1 MADLDCLVRAQEGD
15 LCARDEVFNENT
27 GLIYMVIKRFSGR
40 GYDSD
45 ELFQIGSIGLLKAIE
60 RFDTTSDYAFSTY
73 AVPMIIG
80 EIRRFLRDDNMVHIS
95 RKIKEDARKIAI
107 VREQEQKQHNRSL
120 TVDEVQKL
128 TGLTHEEVVLATEAY
143 TQPEELTEYQPVATI
158 EDKEE
163 IINRLLVKQLL
174 DELDERDRKLIE
186 LRYICEKT
194 QAQTAEILGMN
205 QVGVSRREKDILKRM
220 RIRINML

>member
-15 LCARDEVFNENT
+15 LCARDDVFNENT
-27 GLIYMVIKRFSGR
+27 GLIYMVIKRFLGR

-128 TGLTHEEVVLATEAY
+128 TGLSHEEVVLATEAY

-174 DELDERDRKLIE
+174 DELDERDRKLIV

>member
-174 DELDERDRKLIE
+174 DELDERDRKLIV

-194 QAQTAEILGMN
+194 QAQTAEVLGMN

>member
-1 MADLDCLVRAQEGD
+1 MTELDCLVRAQEGD

-128 TGLTHEEVVLATEAY
+128 TGLSHEEVVLATEAY

-194 QAQTAEILGMN
+194 QAQTAEILGMS

>member
-1 MADLDCLVRAQEGD
+1 MADLDCLVRTQEGD

-163 IINRLLVKQLL
+163 IINRLLEKQL
-174 DELDERDRKLIE
+174 
-186 LRYICEKT
+186 
-194 QAQTAEILGMN
+194 
-205 QVGVSRREKDILKRM
+205 
-220 RIRINML
+220 

>member
-174 DELDERDRKLIE
+174 DELDERDRKLMV

>member
-1 MADLDCLVRAQEGD
+1 MTDLDCLVRAQEGD

-60 RFDTTSDYAFSTY
+60 RFDTTSDYAFSSY

-107 VREQEQKQHNRSL
+107 IREQEQKQHNRSL

>member
-1 MADLDCLVRAQEGD
+1 MTDLDCLVRAQEGD

-174 DELDERDRKLIE
+174 DELDEKDRKLIV

>member
-27 GLIYMVIKRFSGR
+27 GLIYMVIKRFLGR

-128 TGLTHEEVVLATEAY
+128 TGLSHEEVVLATEAY
-143 TQPEELTEYQPVATI
+143 TQPEELTEYQIVATI

-174 DELDERDRKLIE
+174 DELDERDRKLIV

>member
-174 DELDERDRKLIE
+174 DELDERDRKLIV

-205 QVGVSRREKDILKRM
+205 QVGVSRREKDILERM

>member
-143 TQPEELTEYQPVATI
+143 TQPEELTEYQPAATI

-174 DELDERDRKLIE
+174 DELDERDRKLIV

>member
-174 DELDERDRKLIE
+174 DQLDERDRKLIV

>member
-174 DELDERDRKLIE
+174 DELDEKDRKLIV

>member
-128 TGLTHEEVVLATEAY
+128 KALSVKLAVELFRELREFNSGEIDVILQRKDIAGTGLCR
-143 TQPEELTEYQPVATI
+143 
-158 EDKEE
+158 
-163 IINRLLVKQLL
+163 NLL
-174 DELDERDRKLIE
+174 DEALELFLVTDFRIEIRLERS
-186 LRYICEKT
+186 
-194 QAQTAEILGMN
+194 N
-205 QVGVSRREKDILKRM
+205 
-220 RIRINML
+220 NF

>member
-1 MADLDCLVRAQEGD
+1 MTDLDCLVRAQEGD

>member
-15 LCARDEVFNENT
+15 LCARDDVFNENT
-27 GLIYMVIKRFSGR
+27 GLIYMVIKRFLGR

-128 TGLTHEEVVLATEAY
+128 TGLSHEEVVLATEAY

>member
-27 GLIYMVIKRFSGR
+27 GLIYMVIKRFLGR

-128 TGLTHEEVVLATEAY
+128 TGLSHEEVVLATEAY

-174 DELDERDRKLIE
+174 DELDERDRKLIV

>member
-128 TGLTHEEVVLATEAY
+128 TGLSHEEVVLATEAY

>member
-95 RKIKEDARKIAI
+95 RNIKEDARKIAI

-174 DELDERDRKLIE
+174 DELDERDRKLIV

>member
-128 TGLTHEEVVLATEAY
+128 TGLSHEEVVLATEAY

-174 DELDERDRKLIE
+174 DELDERDRKLIV

>member
-1 MADLDCLVRAQEGD
+1 MTDLDCLVRAQEGD
-15 LCARDEVFNENT
+15 LCARDDVFNENT
-27 GLIYMVIKRFSGR
+27 GLIYMVIKRFLGR

-128 TGLTHEEVVLATEAY
+128 TGLSHEEVVLATEAY
-143 TQPEELTEYQPVATI
+143 TQPEELTEFQPVATI

-174 DELDERDRKLIE
+174 DELDERDRKLIV

>member
-174 DELDERDRKLIE
+174 DQLDERDRKLIV

-194 QAQTAEILGMN
+194 QAQTAEIIGMN
-205 QVGVSRREKDILKRM
+205 QVGVSRREKDILNRM

>member
-1 MADLDCLVRAQEGD
+1 MTDLDCLVRAQEGD

-107 VREQEQKQHNRSL
+107 IREQEQKQHNRSL

>member
-107 VREQEQKQHNRSL
+107 VREQEQRQHNRSL

-128 TGLTHEEVVLATEAY
+128 TGLSHEEVVLATEAY

-174 DELDERDRKLIE
+174 DELDERDRKLIV

>member
-1 MADLDCLVRAQEGD
+1 MRAQEGD

>member
-107 VREQEQKQHNRSL
+107 VRAQDQKQHHRSL

-174 DELDERDRKLIE
+174 DELDERDRKLIV

>member
-128 TGLTHEEVVLATEAY
+128 TGLSHEEVVLASEAY

-174 DELDERDRKLIE
+174 DELDERDRKLIV

>member
-1 MADLDCLVRAQEGD
+1 MTDLDCLVRAQEGD

-128 TGLTHEEVVLATEAY
+128 THEEVVLATEAY

>member
-1 MADLDCLVRAQEGD
+1 MTDLDCLVRAQEGD

-60 RFDTTSDYAFSTY
+60 RFYTTSDYAFSTY